1 MKDLFRVLGAAAAV
15 AATGAAIL
23 ALDKLLTRKKD
34 PLQVEAVEF
43 PDEAETDPAEA
54 EKTAAAYAEGEEA
67 PAEETPAEE
76 APAEPEAQPMTI
88 PADEA
93 DGPAC
98 ADTPIVNPVEAGPA
112 VAPTDENGN
121 FDPAKI
127 ADPKDFGD
135 WEDQGCQG

>member
-1 MKDLFRVLGAAAAV
+1 MKVLFRVLGAVAAV

-34 PLQVEAVEF
+34 PLQVETVEF
-43 PDEAETDPAEA
+43 PDEAETDPSEA
-54 EKTAAAYAEGEEA
+54 EKTAAAYAEGEAA
-67 PAEETPAEE
+67 PAEAAPEQ
-76 APAEPEAQPMTI
+76 APAEPEAQPVTI
-88 PADEA
+88 PSTEA

-98 ADTPIVNPVEAGPA
+98 ADAPIVNPVEAGPA

-121 FDPAKI
+121 FDTSKI

-135 WEDQGCQG
+135 WEEQGCQG